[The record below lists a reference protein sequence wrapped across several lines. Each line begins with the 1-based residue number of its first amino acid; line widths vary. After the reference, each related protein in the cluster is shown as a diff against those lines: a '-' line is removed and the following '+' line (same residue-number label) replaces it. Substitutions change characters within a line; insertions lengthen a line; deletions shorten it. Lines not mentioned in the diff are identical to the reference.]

1 MAMKNARKD
10 YAALLLDIY
19 TGDALTDA
27 GRADIVENLATH
39 LGCVQACKR
48 LVYVVTEATD
58 LDLDQVAAMTPPQ
71 VVALGVPKS
80 GDPTV
85 RHALLTQA
93 AIVDAYF
100 ATLLKL

>member
-1 MAMKNARKD
+1 MTNARKD
-10 YAALLLDIY
+10 YAALLLDVY
-19 TGDALTDA
+19 NGDALTA
-27 GRADIVENLATH
+27 KGRADIVENLATH

-48 LVYVVTEATD
+48 LVYVVAEVND
-58 LDLDQVAAMTPPQ
+58 LDLAQVAAITPPQ
-71 VVALGVPKS
+71 VVALAIPKS